1 MEHVGKHLETPGGE
15 GKACVVDKALED
27 WLMAENLI
35 VEDETGTLVL
45 KSLVDDTRGRK
56 PIVRRE

>member
-1 MEHVGKHLETPGGE
+1 METPGGE